1 MVLLLK
7 RRNFIIRS
15 GFLTDLTDNFKM
27 FSAVHF
33 LRVIASPINRYVA
46 KNTFSSNVVS
56 NARVAVVMQF
66 IHFDFIIFDHLY
78 TYYRSPSSS
87 SVLLTQLWLDYLPA
101 WK

>member
-7 RRNFIIRS
+7 RRNFS
-15 GFLTDLTDNFKM
+15 GCLTDLTDNFKM

-33 LRVIASPINRYVA
+33 LRVITSPINRYVA

-66 IHFDFIIFDHLY
+66 IHFIIFDHLY

-87 SVLLTQLWLDYLPA
+87 SVLLTLP
-101 WK
+101 